1 MAQKSGPPPIVFIL
15 LFLILAGGGVY
26 WLWFRPKTAG
36 GPVMPNGNPA
46 ATLPNAPSP
55 PPNGGGALPNSAFP
69 PPTTVPA
76 GTIVRI
82 DGSTSMVTINQHLK
96 QGFERQ
102 FPGTR
107 VATNAVGTAQGLQ
120 ALAAGQID
128 LAAAS
133 RPLSPPEQSQGLVA
147 VPITVDAIALVVG
160 VNNPFTGSLTPE
172 QVEGI
177 FTGKIINWSQV
188 GGPNAIIRVINRPA
202 VSGTHQAFQEMVLRG
217 QAFGTTPNI
226 TTLPRDATTPM
237 LQALGVDGIGYA
249 TYDQVATQRT
259 VRSVPINGVTP
270 DSPSYAYQRTLY
282 YVYKNPASPAVQ
294 AFLGYTLSP
303 QGQQVM
309 ITGG

>member
-15 LFLILAGGGVY
+15 LFLILVGGGVY
-26 WLWFRPKTAG
+26 WFLFRSKPTG

-46 ATLPNAPSP
+46 ATLPTAPTP
-55 PPNGGGALPNSAFP
+55 PPDGGGTLAHSPFPLP
-69 PPTTVPA
+69 TVVPA
-76 GTIVRI
+76 GTTVRI
-82 DGSTSMVTINQHLK
+82 DGSTSMVMINQNLK

-107 VATNAVGTAQGLQ
+107 VTTNAVGTAQGLQ

-133 RPLSPPEQSQGLVA
+133 RPLSSQEQSQGLVA

-177 FTGKIINWSQV
+177 FTGRITNWSQV
-188 GGPNAIIRVINRPA
+188 GGPNAMIRVINRPA
-202 VSGTHQAFQEMVLRG
+202 ISGTHQAFQEMVLRG

-226 TTLPRDATTPM
+226 TTLSRDATTPM

-259 VRSVPINGVTP
+259 VRSLPINGVTP
-270 DSPSYAYQRTLY
+270 DSPNYPYQRTLY

-309 ITGG
+309 FTGG

>member
-26 WLWFRPKTAG
+26 WFLFRQQPAG
-36 GPVMPNGNPA
+36 GPVVPNGSPA
-46 ATLPNAPSP
+46 ATFPNATSPP
-55 PPNGGGALPNSAFP
+55 PPNGEGGLPNSNFP
-69 PPTTVPA
+69 PPATVPA

-82 DGSTSMVTINQHLK
+82 DGSTSMVMINQHLK
-96 QGFERQ
+96 QGFQRQ
-102 FPGTR
+102 FPGTT
-107 VATNAVGTAQGLQ
+107 VATNAIGTDQGLQ

-133 RPLSPPEQSQGLVA
+133 RPLTPQEQSQGLVA
-147 VPITVDAIALVVG
+147 VPITVDAIAVVIG
-160 VNNPFTGSLTPE
+160 VNNPFTRSLTPE

-217 QAFGTTPNI
+217 QPFGTTPNI
-226 TTLPRDATTPM
+226 ATLPRDATTPM

-270 DSPSYAYQRTLY
+270 DSPSYLYQRTLY

-303 QGQQVM
+303 QGQQAM
-309 ITGG
+309 